1 MSQHIVFS
9 FDQDLQSVQAKVMRI
24 GSLAETA
31 LSDAVLSLETR
42 DVKLAERV
50 RTRDTLIDNL
60 TEEIKVSC
68 AKLLALRAPTAIDL
82 RIVLSVMAI
91 GGNLERIGDYAKNI
105 AKRASVISE
114 NPPVSVVH
122 PLRTITDFVVH
133 MISDSLD
140 SYIQRS
146 QSIAESVLIR
156 DQRVDEMYTA
166 LFRNMLIEMQEKQH
180 EMTVGMHLQFI
191 AKNIERAGDQATNIA
206 EQTIY
211 LVTGMKPNDDRP
223 KRDMTS
229 YETLRA

>member
-31 LSDAVLSLETR
+31 LNDAVLSLETR

-82 RIVLSVMAI
+82 RVVLSVMTI

-180 EMTVGMHLQFI
+180 KMTVGMHLQFI
-191 AKNIERAGDQATNIA
+191 AKNIERAVDQATNIA